1 MADYARHTGQP
12 EIQDGGLQT
21 GSTYYSACRLHSN
34 AISTAIPT
42 FSGSSNSMALWPIM
56 PDIPGNRK
64 SKMAAYKPEVLI
76 TQPVDY
82 IATRFQRLS
91 SHFRGPATQ
100 RHYGRFC
107 QTLPETGN
115 PRWRLTNRKYLLLSL

>member
-1 MADYARHTGQP
+1 MADSVRHYRKP

-34 AISTAIPT
+34 AISTATPT
-42 FSGSSNSMALWPIM
+42 FSGSSNSMALWPILS
-56 PDIPGNRK
+56 DITGNRK

-76 TQPVDY
+76 TQPLDY

-91 SHFRGPATQ
+91 SHFRGPVIQ

-107 QTLPETGN
+107 PTYPE
-115 PRWRLTNRKYLLLSL
+115 